1 MTIKV
6 ADLVARYQAI
16 YEERMRDLPI
26 VNPKL
31 AVEAVGFDQWE
42 EKDLG
47 ILITPWFMN
56 LVLLPDSDRLVDLPQ
71 GDRVECRFPSGPC
84 ELTVYQDEELGTYLA
99 AVLFRT
105 VADFPDQDVARA
117 VAEEALAAYR
127 TPGVL
132 MHELSVCLSLLRE
145 VERIA
150 RENNAGRVTRISV
163 TVGPLSGVEPDL
175 LRNAYPL
182 AVAGTVVQAPLPRMP
197 SSRSMSRTL
206 S

>member
-56 LVLLPDSDRLVDLPQ
+56 LVLLPDSDRLVD
-71 GDRVECRFPSGPC
+71 
-84 ELTVYQDEELGTYLA
+84 TVYQDEELGTYLA

-117 VAEEALAAYR
+117 VAEEALAQILAEPPAKETGNVSR
-127 TPGVL
+127 RG
-132 MHELSVCLSLLRE
+132 LLT
-145 VERIA
+145 
-150 RENNAGRVTRISV
+150 G
-163 TVGPLSGVEPDL
+163 
-175 LRNAYPL
+175 LRA
-182 AVAGTVVQAPLPRMP
+182 
-197 SSRSMSRTL
+197 S
-206 S
+206 